1 MAGRPIKN
9 SQRLFLPLQQ
19 FLFPPLPVAFDFVPH
34 LCFTNFQ
41 PRKIQIPNKSQ
52 NITQNL
58 KKPLTNHFLCDRILK
73 RKRAH
78 QYLAELCSGSTADSD
93 SVCLGSNPSSA
104 AKRRKTPLRCLFSF
118 DCGTTTFGRR
128 DTAGRVY
135 LRFSEV
141 SRLCIPP

>member
-1 MAGRPIKN
+1 MVSTPVPYFSLIKFIGIK
-9 SQRLFLPLQQ
+9 QKRTAPLFASSTISL
-19 FLFPPLPVAFDFVPH
+19 PPLPTAFDFVPH

-41 PRKIQIPNKSQ
+41 SRKIQIPNKSQ

-104 AKRRKTPLRCLFSF
+104 AKRRKTPLRSMSLS
-118 DCGTTTFGRR
+118 
-128 DTAGRVY
+128 
-135 LRFSEV
+135 
-141 SRLCIPP
+141 